1 MSEVPSLLP
10 FRLSA
15 LSVTLAGMGLVAA
28 SGARGLPAMVGFGM
42 FCLGMAILDGL
53 FRGRFGFRQA
63 AIFLGSLG
71 AGMGAWVVVA
81 TSLLD
86 LLELP
91 VGAELRSLL
100 IASAVCA
107 AGASG
112 AAVLAVR
119 PLRVQLLSRVRGV
132 GRFFW
137 GLVSRPGEPRARDL
151 GFGAG
156 QPFRPAGPARE
167 G

>member
-1 MSEVPSLLP
+1 MREVPSLRP

-28 SGARGLPAMVGFGM
+28 SGARGAPALVGFGM
-42 FCLGMAILDGL
+42 FCLGMAVLDGL

-63 AIFLGSLG
+63 AIFLGALAAGLG
-71 AGMGAWVVVA
+71 VWVVVA
-81 TSLLD
+81 TSLLE

-91 VGAELRSLL
+91 VGVELRSLL

-107 AGASG
+107 AGASS
-112 AAVLAVR
+112 AAVLSVR
-119 PLRVQLLSRVRGV
+119 PPRARLVSRVRGSV
-132 GRFFW
+132 RFLW
-137 GLVSRPGEPRARDL
+137 GLASRPGEPRRDL